1 MGQLDDERLE
11 AAKDLRVRAMANAT
25 RSAHAGIGY
34 VPTPERWAED
44 IQAERAR
51 QREGEYTPEHDREH
65 GVDHLL
71 RWSQDYARRG
81 KRRASAALVEAA
93 REQLL
98 ALVVELNRARENGTV
113 FTYGEIQRRLMGSV
127 PESAGRADGG
137 DLLDSNGVCMCC
149 GGSPHQPGDP
159 S

>member
-1 MGQLDDERLE
+1 MGQIDDERLE

-25 RSAHAGIGY
+25 TSARAGVSY
-34 VPTPERWAED
+34 VPSPERWSED

-81 KRRASAALVEAA
+81 KARASAALVEAA

-98 ALVVELNRARENGTV
+98 ALVVELDRARENGTV
-113 FTYGEIQRRLMGSV
+113 FTYGEIQRRIVGMV
-127 PESAGRADGG
+127 QQGR
-137 DLLDSNGVCMCC
+137 SE
-149 GGSPHQPGDP
+149 
-159 S
+159 